1 MKRKARVTPKSR
13 LGAQLT
19 AALTELRDAL
29 ATGRP
34 LEEFFTVRTVE
45 IPDPPKYGA
54 KQVRA
59 LRKRMGTSQAVFA
72 SLLGVSPELVEH
84 WEQGVRVP
92 QPIACR
98 LFDEINRDPKEFLR
112 RHTKYL
118 KRVA

>member
-1 MKRKARVTPKSR
+1 MKKKVAFERKKLSVR
-13 LGAQLT
+13 LRESLE
-19 AALTELRDAL
+19 ELRDAL

-45 IPDPPKYGA
+45 IPDPPAYNTKR
-54 KQVRA
+54 VRA
-59 LRKRMGTSQAVFA
+59 LRKRMGVSQAVFA
-72 SLLGVSPELVEH
+72 SLLGVSPQLVEH

-98 LFDEINRDPKEFLR
+98 LLDEVNRDPKGFLQ
-112 RHTKYL
+112 RHMKHV

>member
-1 MKRKARVTPKSR
+1 MRRNKHVTPRSR
-13 LGAQLT
+13 VGAQIA

-45 IPDPPKYGA
+45 IPDPPRYNA
-54 KQVRA
+54 KKVRA

-92 QPIACR
+92 RPVACR
-98 LFDEINRDPKEFLR
+98 LLDEVSRDPRGFLQ
-112 RHTKYL
+112 RHLKYG